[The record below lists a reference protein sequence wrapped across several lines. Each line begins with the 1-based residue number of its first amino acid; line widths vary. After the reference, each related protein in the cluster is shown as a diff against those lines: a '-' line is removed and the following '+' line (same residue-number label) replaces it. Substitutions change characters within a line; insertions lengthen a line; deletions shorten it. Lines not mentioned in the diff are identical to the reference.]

1 MRLESIGNHIRIE
14 RHRRGLTQKLL
25 GEMAGVSKGRV
36 EAIECGRALD
46 MGVGTVNA
54 VLVALGFRLDV
65 VHNQDSAPE
74 G

>member
-1 MRLESIGNHIRIE
+1 MRLENIGNHIRIE

-36 EAIECGRALD
+36 EAVESGRALD

-54 VLVALGFRLDV
+54 VLMALGFRLDV
-65 VHNQDSAPE
+65 VSNQENRTEP
-74 G
+74 